1 MNERMRSVAA
11 LAGFIALV
19 ALTAWFGARFEPGAW
34 YAALE
39 KPPLTPP
46 NWVFGPVWSALYLT
60 ISVAAW
66 LVWRQPVGRAVPLV
80 LWAVQLALN
89 AAWSLIFFGL
99 NLTALALVEIAC
111 LLLAIAATTVSF
123 WRTRPLAGALL
134 LPYLAWV
141 GFAAYLN
148 AGIWLLNR

>member
-1 MNERMRSVAA
+1 MSDRLRSAAA

-46 NWVFGPVWSALYLT
+46 NWVFGPVWSALYLALAL
-60 ISVAAW
+60 AAW
-66 LVWRQPVGRAVPLV
+66 LIWRQPAGRAVPLA
-80 LWAVQLALN
+80 LWLVQLVLN
-89 AAWSLIFFGL
+89 AAWSLFFFGL
-99 NLTALALVEIAC
+99 NRPGLALVEIGF
-111 LLLAIAATTVSF
+111 LLVAIAVTAVAF
-123 WRTRPLAGALL
+123 WRVRPLAGALL

-141 GFAAYLN
+141 AFACYLN
-148 AGIWLLNR
+148 AGIWMLNA